1 MRLAMECNE
10 GNYRLRLPSWQEAV
24 LGIKSKTHFDWHPNS
39 KAKTAYGYLTS
50 LVKGLHKDKPVLV
63 FYEKKS
69 KELIAALD
77 AAFKPA
83 KSGLAIIDDSKSL

>member
-1 MRLAMECNE
+1 L
-10 GNYRLRLPSWQEAV
+10 
-24 LGIKSKTHFDWHPNS
+24 I
-39 KAKTAYGYLTS
+39 S
-50 LVKGLHKDKPVLV
+50 LVKELHKDQPVLV
-63 FYEKKS
+63 FYEDKS